1 MAETM
6 QQKGNGTRTVLVISM
21 ISQNVLMYDKVILSV
36 CLYTQS
42 KPYSISNNT
51 ILQLRVSIW

>member
-1 MAETM
+1 M

>member
-1 MAETM
+1 M

-36 CLYTQS
+36 CLR
-42 KPYSISNNT
+42 KANHI
-51 ILQLRVSIW
+51 V